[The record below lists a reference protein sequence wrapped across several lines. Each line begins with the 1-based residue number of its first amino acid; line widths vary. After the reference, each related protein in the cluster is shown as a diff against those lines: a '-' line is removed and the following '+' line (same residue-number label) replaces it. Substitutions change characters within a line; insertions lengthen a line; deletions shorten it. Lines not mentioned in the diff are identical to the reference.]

1 MLKYIYIYQNIY
13 LALNMS
19 TSVSRTI
26 QVINTISPNINKS
39 RDLQILPDVKY

>member
-26 QVINTISPNINKS
+26 QVIKLNEIK
-39 RDLQILPDVKY
+39 